1 VEHNLT
7 EKVPHR
13 VQTRFELAIRRM
25 VDAWLEAGRMEV
37 SAGDVKL
44 AREFLEHSG
53 CRVEDAADARLLQAL
68 AEGAG
73 QIRHLRRVGDPA
85 GLDPLEDLLAV
96 EGASA
101 QGRGIWCS

>member
-1 VEHNLT
+1 MEHDLT

-25 VDAWLEAGRMEV
+25 VDSWLEAGRMEV

-53 CRVEDAADARLLQAL
+53 CRVEDAAEARLRVFNRAGRAQEMTRQEAVMAAFRGL
-68 AEGAG
+68 AS
-73 QIRHLRRVGDPA
+73 RR
-85 GLDPLEDLLAV
+85 
-96 EGASA
+96 
-101 QGRGIWCS
+101 

>member
-1 VEHNLT
+1 MEHDLT

-25 VDAWLEAGRMEV
+25 VDAWLDAGRMEV

-53 CRVEDAADARLLQAL
+53 CRVEEAAGGLRVFNREGHAQEMTHQEAVLAAFRRLAAAR
-68 AEGAG
+68 
-73 QIRHLRRVGDPA
+73 R
-85 GLDPLEDLLAV
+85 
-96 EGASA
+96 
-101 QGRGIWCS
+101 